1 MQKTMR
7 YSHFIIDLILCIC
20 LFSAA
25 CNRNGKVVSEEPDMT
40 DPTQTYSIVRPDNGS
55 GIEVISEDGSD
66 PLKVRE
72 FIQSYPI
79 PEQSFTAKRAKFCN
93 LLDQLKKE
101 TESDTVSYETVD
113 SLNYMA
119 IHYLSDLLQDS
130 KSISGGIRHPM
141 LSCKISS
148 DKRLRLYSWDEHIA
162 PGQQSHIN
170 VFQYRTD
177 DNRLIAAFQGTGRTH
192 DETDFLTGRIES
204 LHPLFRDGDSV
215 RLYLI
220 CYAGSHGNE
229 HLYKGFGCIN
239 ALHDS
244 LDFTYPAFEGARPF
258 AAVHYSEKETAQAAF
273 DRRHRRVRLQR
284 HPANSSQQD
293 SLCRN
298 YIFDGTHFIADKP

>member
-1 MQKTMR
+1 M
-7 YSHFIIDLILCIC
+7 S
-20 LFSAA
+20 
-25 CNRNGKVVSEEPDMT
+25 
-40 DPTQTYSIVRPDNGS
+40 DPTTTYSLARTGAGS
-55 GIEVISEDGSD
+55 GIEVISGTGND

-72 FIQSYPI
+72 FIQSYQI

-101 TESDTVSYETVD
+101 TESDSLSYETVD

-119 IHYLSDLLQDS
+119 IHYLLDMLQDS
-130 KSISGGIRHPM
+130 KSIAGGIRHPM

-170 VFQYRTD
+170 VLQYRTD

-204 LHPLFRDGDSV
+204 LHPLFRNGDSV
-215 RLYLI
+215 RLYLL
-220 CYAGSHGNE
+220 CYTGSHGNE

-244 LDFTYPAFEGARPF
+244 LDFKYPAFEGARPF
-258 AAVHYSEKETAQAAF
+258 AAVHYSEKETAQAVF
-273 DRRHRRVRLQR
+273 DRRQRTVRLLR
-284 HPANSSQQD
+284 HSATSTQQD
-293 SLCRN
+293 SLCLG
-298 YIFDGTHFIADKP
+298 YIFDGTQFIADKP